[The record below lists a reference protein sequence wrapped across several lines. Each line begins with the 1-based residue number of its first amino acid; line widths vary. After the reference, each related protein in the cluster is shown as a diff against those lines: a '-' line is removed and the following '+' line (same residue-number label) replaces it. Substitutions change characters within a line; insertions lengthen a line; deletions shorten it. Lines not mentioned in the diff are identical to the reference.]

1 MKYKGIILAL
11 AILILACGIQ
21 STFAEDATA
30 GNHTFTM
37 PDNYVIVEQTDDQIS
52 IGDNDHTTSLVIAF
66 NVKQTPDQV
75 KKSLEDSGEKFI
87 DSKTVKVNGYDV
99 TQMSFEDD
107 NGYYHYI
114 YLCKKGDESIGINL
128 LSKNKCA
135 DIGDNSN
142 PATGILS
149 SLKS

>member
-1 MKYKGIILAL
+1 MKYKGILLAL
-11 AILILACGIQ
+11 VLLILACSMQ
-21 STFAEDATA
+21 SAFAEDVTVD
-30 GNHTFTM
+30 NHTFTM
-37 PDNYVIVEQTDDQIS
+37 PDNYVVMEQSNDKIS
-52 IGDNDHTTSLVIAF
+52 IGDHDNTNSIVIAF
-66 NVKQTPDQV
+66 NIKQTPDQV

-114 YLCKKGDESIGINL
+114 YICKKGDETIGINL
-128 LSKNKCA
+128 LSEKKCT
-135 DIGDNSN
+135 DIGDNAN

-149 SLKS
+149 SLKP

>member
-1 MKYKGIILAL
+1 MKYKGILLAL

-52 IGDNDHTTSLVIAF
+52 IGDNDHTTYISINFKIKLTPDA
-66 NVKQTPDQV
+66 VKQ
-75 KKSLEDSGEKFI
+75 SLEKSGEKYL
-87 DSKTVKVNGYDV
+87 DNKTMTVNGYNV
-99 TQMSFEDD
+99 TQMNFEDSD
-107 NGYYHYI
+107 GYYHYI
-114 YLCKKGDESIGINL
+114 YLCKKGGESIGINL
-128 LSKNKCA
+128 LSKNNCT
-135 DIGDNSN
+135 DIGDNAN